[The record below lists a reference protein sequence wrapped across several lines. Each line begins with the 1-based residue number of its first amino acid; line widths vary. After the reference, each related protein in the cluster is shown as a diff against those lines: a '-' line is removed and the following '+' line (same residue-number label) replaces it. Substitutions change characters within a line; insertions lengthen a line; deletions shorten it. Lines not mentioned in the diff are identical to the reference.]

1 MRKGGMDMK
10 KMGWIIW
17 MVSLCAVARLAL
29 ADSLWPG
36 AEDSLYKDKKA
47 FKIGD
52 VLTVIVQESASA
64 SHRTNTQAQKNSSSG
79 VTWGSQRSQG
89 IPFQDFGLAGK
100 ENVQGGGRSL
110 RSGELYARIT
120 LRVKEVLP
128 NGNLVINGTR
138 VITVNDE
145 KQVLEITGIVRPEDV
160 TAENTVMSSLVADAQ
175 IKYNGKGEVSEKSRL
190 GFLSRL
196 LSLFWIF

>member
-1 MRKGGMDMK
+1 MKEAYAMK
-10 KMGWIIW
+10 KMGWIFWTVI
-17 MVSLCAVARLAL
+17 LCAVARLAF

-36 AEDSLYKDKKA
+36 QEDSLYKDKKA

-64 SHRTNTQAQKNSSSG
+64 SHQTDTKAQKASSSG
-79 VTWGSQRSQG
+79 VSWGAQRSQG
-89 IPFQDFGLAGK
+89 IPFTDIGITGK
-100 ENVQGGGRSL
+100 EDMHGGGRSV
-110 RSGELYARIT
+110 RSGALNGRIT

-138 VITVNDE
+138 NITVNDE

-160 TAENTVMSSLVADAQ
+160 TAENSVLSSLVADAQ
-175 IKYNGKGEVSEKSRL
+175 IKYTGKGEVSEKGKL
-190 GFLSRL
+190 GFFSRL
-196 LSLFWIF
+196 LSMFWIF